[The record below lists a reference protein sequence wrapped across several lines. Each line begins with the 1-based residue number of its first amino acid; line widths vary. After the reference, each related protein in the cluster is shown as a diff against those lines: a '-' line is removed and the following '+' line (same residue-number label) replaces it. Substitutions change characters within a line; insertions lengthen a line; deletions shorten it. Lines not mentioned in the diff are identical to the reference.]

1 MSRHE
6 LRAAALAKCLD
17 PATTL
22 AEILFGLI
30 MTLTF
35 TLGAGILLHDEGRD
49 GAREL
54 LIATVGCNLA
64 WGIIDGV
71 LYIVGQL
78 YERNRKRRLAR
89 DAVAA
94 RDDATAI
101 ALIGRELDDILLPVL
116 EDAERRALYLRIV
129 ARIRGRD
136 IGLGGVTREDL
147 FGALASCVLVFACS
161 LPAALPFMLM
171 DDPVHALRAS
181 NALLIAF
188 MFVLGFRLAR
198 HTLGNPWYVGCVLA
212 AIGTLLTL
220 VAIAL
225 GG

>member
-6 LRAAALAKCLD
+6 LRAAALAKWLD

-35 TLGAGILLHDEGRD
+35 TLGAGILLHDAGRE

-54 LIATVGCNLA
+54 LIATIGCNLA

-78 YERNRKRRLAR
+78 YERNRKRRLAL
-89 DAVAA
+89 DAIAA
-94 RDDATAI
+94 RDDDTAI
-101 ALIGRELDDILLPVL
+101 ALIGRELDDIMLPVL
-116 EDAERRALYLRIV
+116 DDAERRALYLRIV
-129 ARIRGRD
+129 TRIRGMR
-136 IGLGGVTREDL
+136 IGLSGVTRQDL
-147 FGALASCVLVFACS
+147 FGAVASFALVFGCS
-161 LPAALPFMLM
+161 VPAALPFVLM
-171 DDPVHALRAS
+171 DDPVHALRVS

-198 HTLGNPWYVGCVLA
+198 HTVGNPWYVGLA
-212 AIGTLLTL
+212 LALLGTLLTL